1 MCKQQL
7 TEQNEELVHRL
18 LELGAPVNITQP
30 TQHSQ
35 SNTVSE
41 PAQEVCV
48 ESAEEDT
55 GTEVPQPKRAHLE
68 PAILEAECETE
79 VIIDVDSNNS
89 DLEDSSSCSGS
100 DGGITSTSIKWPVQE
115 VVVTTSE
122 TSDSAVL
129 DVGS

>member
-18 LELGAPVNITQP
+18 LELGAPVNITP
-30 TQHSQ
+30 PPQHSQ
-35 SNTVSE
+35 ENAVAE

-48 ESAEEDT
+48 ESTDEDASVET
-55 GTEVPQPKRAHLE
+55 PQPKRVHLE
-68 PAILEAECETE
+68 PTILEAECETE
-79 VIIDVDSNNS
+79 VIIDVDSNSS

-100 DGGITSTSIKWPVQE
+100 DGGISSTSIKWSVQE

-122 TSDSAVL
+122 TSDGAVL

>member
-7 TEQNEELVHRL
+7 VDQHEELVHRL
-18 LELGAPVNITQP
+18 LELGAPVNITPP
-30 TQHSQ
+30 TLHSQ
-35 SNTVSE
+35 DNATAE
-41 PAQEVCV
+41 PVQEVCV
-48 ESAEEDT
+48 ESTEEDSNA
-55 GTEVPQPKRAHLE
+55 EAPQPKRVHLE
-68 PAILEAECETE
+68 PTILEAECESE
-79 VIIDVDSNNS
+79 VIIDVDSNSS

-122 TSDSAVL
+122 TNDGGVL